1 MFFDIRT
8 FALVIVLLVLTWSGY
23 QPHDYF
29 TWLLEVLPVLVNTC
43 DPDGALRMAVTVLVE
58 RPGRSSAFCYAVDV

>member
-29 TWLLEVLPVLVNTC
+29 TWLLEVLPVLVVV
-43 DPDGALRMAVTVLVE
+43 PLLIVTRQRFRLTDL
-58 RPGRSSAFCYAVDV
+58 SYI